1 MNPITTANKL
11 KTLRSLKGLTSEQVA
26 KKAELNLNDY
36 KILESGKVAV
46 SVEKLEKVCNALGID
61 YKEWFETDNSNVIVN
76 SGEFKGGS
84 GVGSQVTCDNCYFY
98 ERTEEDTQM
107 LERLSALTEALTK
120 KLDDEILTRRVEQV
134 LKNNPDLMVDKEK

>member
-36 KILESGKVAV
+36 KLLESGKVAV

-61 YKEWFETDNSNVIVN
+61 YKEWFEN
-76 SGEFKGGS
+76 EQ
-84 GVGSQVTCDNCYFY
+84 SQVFVNNGEIKIEQGAQSIGNCENCYFY

-120 KLDDEILTRRVEQV
+120 KLDDEILARRIEQV
-134 LKNNPDLMVDKEK
+134 LKNNPDLMDDKEK

>member
-36 KILESGKVAV
+36 KLLESGKVAV
-46 SVEKLEKVCNALGID
+46 SVEKLEKACNALGID
-61 YKEWFETDNSNVIVN
+61 YKEWFEDDKSNVFIN
-76 SGEFKGGS
+76 NGEIKDGS
-84 GVGSQVTCDNCYFY
+84 GILSNCENCYFY

-134 LKNNPDLMVDKEK
+134 LKKNPDLMDDKEK

>member
-36 KILESGKVAV
+36 KLLESGKVAV

-61 YKEWFETDNSNVIVN
+61 YKEWFEDDKSNIFIN
-76 SGEFKGGS
+76 NGEIKDGS
-84 GVGSQVTCDNCYFY
+84 GILSNCENCYFY
-98 ERTEEDTQM
+98 ERTEEDTKM

-120 KLDDEILTRRVEQV
+120 KLDDEILVRRIEQV
-134 LKNNPDLMVDKEK
+134 LKKNPDLLDNKED

>member
-1 MNPITTANKL
+1 MNPVTTANKL

-61 YKEWFETDNSNVIVN
+61 YKEWFETDDSKVIVN
-76 SGEFKGGS
+76 TDFKDNAKGGNI
-84 GVGSQVTCDNCYFY
+84 CDNCYFY

-134 LKNNPDLMVDKEK
+134 LKKNPDLLDDKEK

>member
-36 KILESGKVAV
+36 KLLESGKVAV

-61 YKEWFETDNSNVIVN
+61 YKEWFENDKSNVFIN
-76 SGEFKGGS
+76 NGEIKDNAKGIS
-84 GVGSQVTCDNCYFY
+84 NCDNCYFY
-98 ERTEEDTQM
+98 ERTEEDTKM

-120 KLDDEILTRRVEQV
+120 KLDDELLVRRIEQV
-134 LKNNPDLMVDKEK
+134 LKNNPDLVDDKEK

>member
-36 KILESGKVAV
+36 KLLESGKVAV

-61 YKEWFETDNSNVIVN
+61 YKEWFEDDKSQVFVN
-76 SGEFKGGS
+76 NGEFKGGS
-84 GVGSQVTCDNCYFY
+84 GNVNCDNCYFY

-120 KLDDEILTRRVEQV
+120 KLDDEILARRIEQV
-134 LKNNPDLMVDKEK
+134 LKKNPDLLDDKEK

>member
-1 MNPITTANKL
+1 MNPVTTANKL

-61 YKEWFETDNSNVIVN
+61 YKEWFEDNKSNVFIN
-76 SGEFKGGS
+76 SGEFKDN
-84 GVGSQVTCDNCYFY
+84 VKVNNCENCYFY
-98 ERTEEDTQM
+98 ERSEEDIKM
-107 LERLSALTEALTK
+107 LEALSAITETLTK

-134 LKNNPDLMVDKEK
+134 LKKNPDLLDNKED